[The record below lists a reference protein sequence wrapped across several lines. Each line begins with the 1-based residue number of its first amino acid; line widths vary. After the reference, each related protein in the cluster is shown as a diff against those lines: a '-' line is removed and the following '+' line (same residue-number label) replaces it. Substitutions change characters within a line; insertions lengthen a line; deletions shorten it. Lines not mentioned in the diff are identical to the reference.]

1 MYVNKVDL
9 KEYSSIY
16 LVFVLKKKTILIVH
30 VISVVVLNKRKYEVT
45 LSLFCFCFF
54 GGGIV
59 WRTDLLI

>member
-45 LSLFCFCFF
+45 LSLFCFVFLV
-54 GGGIV
+54 GGSYGEQ
-59 WRTDLLI
+59 TC